1 MMKST
6 ETVLTLI
13 EGAYGH
19 IEAILMCPSPNFN
32 EDDANYL
39 RSVLKECK
47 LQIEHLDKLVK
58 EERENVRT

>member
-1 MMKST
+1 MKST

-19 IEAILMCPSPNFN
+19 IEATLMCPSPNFDEN
-32 EDDANYL
+32 DANYL